1 MKQKPKIGITQG
13 DMNGI
18 GFEVIIKTLVDN
30 RINDLCIPIVY
41 GSPKVAAYHRKA
53 LDIMNFSLNHIT
65 KPEEANSKKS
75 NIISCIDENVRVE
88 LGKSTQAAGEGSAAA
103 LHCAVND
110 LKEGKIDALVTAP
123 IDKHNIQSDTF
134 NYPGHTEFLKDKFN
148 VDDVLMLLYSDVMR
162 VGVVTG
168 HVPISQVPSLITID
182 TIIRKI
188 NIFNKA
194 LKEDLDIR
202 KPKIAVLGLN
212 PHSGDNGL
220 IGDEEKQTIEPA
232 IEKAKEANIMVFGPY
247 PADGFFGSGN
257 HNKFDGILAMYHDQG
272 LTPFKSLV
280 YEGGVNYT
288 AGLPVIRTSPAH
300 GTAFEI
306 AGENKADPSS
316 FRHALFAAIDIYKS
330 RNLNKTTSKDNMD
343 SNDN

>member
-18 GFEVIIKTLVDN
+18 GFEVIIKTLMDN
-30 RINDLCIPIVY
+30 RINDLCVPVVY

-75 NIISCIDENVRVE
+75 NIISCLDDNIRVE
-88 LGKSTQAAGEGSAAA
+88 LGKSTKAAGEGAATA
-103 LHCAVND
+103 LHHAAND

-123 IDKHNIQSDTF
+123 IDKHNIQSETF
-134 NYPGHTEFLKDKFN
+134 NYPGHTEFFKDKFN
-148 VDDVLMLLYSDVMR
+148 VDDVLMLLFSEMMK

-182 TIIRKI
+182 AIMQKI
-188 NIFNKA
+188 NIFNKS
-194 LKEDLDIR
+194 LKEDFGVR
-202 KPKIAVLGLN
+202 KPKIALLGLN

-220 IGDEEKQTIEPA
+220 IGDEEQQVIEPA

-247 PADGFFGSGN
+247 PADGFFGSESY
-257 HNKFDGILAMYHDQG
+257 NKFDGVLAMYHDQG
-272 LTPFKSLV
+272 LTPFKSLT

-300 GTAFEI
+300 GTAYEI

-330 RNLNKTTSKDNMD
+330 RNINKKNNKNQVE
-343 SNDN
+343 SNGD

>member
-18 GFEVIIKTLVDN
+18 GFEVIIKTLMDN
-30 RINDLCIPIVY
+30 RINDLCVPIVY

-75 NIISCIDENVRVE
+75 NIISCLDDNIRVE

-103 LHCAVND
+103 LHLAVND

-123 IDKHNIQSDTF
+123 IDKHNIQSDKF

-148 VDDVLMLLYSDVMR
+148 VDDVLMLLFSEMMK

-182 TIIRKI
+182 AIMQKI
-188 NIFNKA
+188 NIFNKS
-194 LKEDLDIR
+194 LKEDFGIR
-202 KPKIAVLGLN
+202 KPKIALLGLN

-220 IGDEEKQTIEPA
+220 IGDEEQQVIEPA

-247 PADGFFGSGN
+247 PADGFFGSESY
-257 HNKFDGILAMYHDQG
+257 NKFDGVLAMYHDQG
-272 LTPFKSLV
+272 LTPFKSLT

-300 GTAFEI
+300 GTAYEI

-330 RNLNKTTSKDNMD
+330 RNINKKNNKNQVE
-343 SNDN
+343 SNGD